1 MSDAEIFENSDEP
14 ELEVV
19 KKKNTKKPMSEE
31 RKAQLRE
38 QLRKAREA
46 KKKKKEAGIEEP
58 KDPNKSKVKKMLE
71 AEGEEPAV
79 YVKAVKR
86 VGKDHTEDI
95 KALKEEIAS
104 LKSSKTSKED
114 MEEIRTLKAELKE
127 LRDIAK
133 QYKKQQ
139 LEKKKV
145 EQVVKQNTPKEN
157 IKTKIEEK
165 PVERLI
171 PPTPVKP
178 RYSTYKKSV
187 WSQFT

>member
-1 MSDAEIFENSDEP
+1 MADNEVFENDEP

-95 KALKEEIAS
+95 KAF
-104 LKSSKTSKED
+104 
-114 MEEIRTLKAELKE
+114 
-127 LRDIAK
+127 
-133 QYKKQQ
+133 
-139 LEKKKV
+139 
-145 EQVVKQNTPKEN
+145 N
-157 IKTKIEEK
+157 
-165 PVERLI
+165 
-171 PPTPVKP
+171 
-178 RYSTYKKSV
+178 
-187 WSQFT
+187 